1 MCVYYTCTDPSA
13 DAHAFESTTLFQV
26 AVGLPELARAM
37 QYTQQLCGCTT
48 RVLLFCTALY
58 TVEYYTVVLVC
69 SSFVLNAAHVQ
80 YRNEEFKMPV
90 VVAAN
95 TKGGSGKST
104 SSLILGTTLAK
115 MGATVRILDADP
127 QKTLVSWSAGQSKY
141 RDIVTAPKAGADL
154 SDFIDEISA
163 EYQFVIIDVQGSANQ
178 ELAAAM
184 SRADLV
190 TIPMRAKTADAE
202 VAANAIGLLTSQQKL
217 FRRSIAHGV
226 VFIATNPVITT
237 KEERHIRESVKEL
250 GIPCFQTSLHERTA
264 FSHMFRFKVA
274 IDELS
279 SRETNGLEAALENA
293 DNYANEIVAT
303 LRKARKQE
311 AAA

>member
-1 MCVYYTCTDPSA
+1 
-13 DAHAFESTTLFQV
+13 
-26 AVGLPELARAM
+26 
-37 QYTQQLCGCTT
+37 
-48 RVLLFCTALY
+48 
-58 TVEYYTVVLVC
+58 
-69 SSFVLNAAHVQ
+69 
-80 YRNEEFKMPV
+80 MPV
-90 VVAAN
+90 IVAAN

-127 QKTLVSWSAGQSKY
+127 QKTLVSWGAGQSKY
-141 RDIVTAPKAGADL
+141 RDIVTAPRPGADL
-154 SDFIDEISA
+154 SDLIDEISA

-202 VAANAIGLLTSQQKL
+202 VAANAIGLLSSQQKL
-217 FRRSIAHGV
+217 FRRTIAHGV

-237 KEERHIRESVKEL
+237 KEERHIRESVREL

-264 FSHMFRFKVA
+264 FSHMFRYKVA

-293 DNYANEIVAT
+293 DNYANEIVTT
-303 LRKARKQE
+303 LRKSRTQE

>member
-1 MCVYYTCTDPSA
+1 
-13 DAHAFESTTLFQV
+13 
-26 AVGLPELARAM
+26 
-37 QYTQQLCGCTT
+37 
-48 RVLLFCTALY
+48 
-58 TVEYYTVVLVC
+58 
-69 SSFVLNAAHVQ
+69 
-80 YRNEEFKMPV
+80 MPV

-104 SSLILGTTLAK
+104 SSLILGTTLAR

-127 QKTLVSWSAGQSKY
+127 QRTLLSWSGGSSKY
-141 RDIVTAPKAGADL
+141 KDIVTSPRPGIDL
-154 SDFIDEISA
+154 SDLIDSISA
-163 EYQFVIIDVQGSANQ
+163 DYQFVIIDVQGSANQ

-202 VAANAIGLLTSQQKL
+202 VAANAIGLLNSQQKL
-217 FRRSIAHGV
+217 FRRSIPHGV

-237 KEERHIRESVKEL
+237 KEERHIRESVRQLE
-250 GIPCFQTSLHERTA
+250 IPCFQTSLHERTA

-279 SRETNGLEAALENA
+279 TRETNGLEAALENA
-293 DNYANEIVAT
+293 ENYANEVVAT
-303 LRKARKQE
+303 LRSSRKE
-311 AAA
+311 GA

>member
-1 MCVYYTCTDPSA
+1 
-13 DAHAFESTTLFQV
+13 
-26 AVGLPELARAM
+26 
-37 QYTQQLCGCTT
+37 
-48 RVLLFCTALY
+48 
-58 TVEYYTVVLVC
+58 
-69 SSFVLNAAHVQ
+69 
-80 YRNEEFKMPV
+80 MPV

-104 SSLILGTTLAK
+104 SSLILGTTLAR
-115 MGATVRILDADP
+115 MGATVRVLDADP
-127 QKTLVSWSAGQSKY
+127 QRTLMSWGSGQSKY
-141 RDIVTAPKAGADL
+141 RDIVTAPRPGVDL
-154 SDFIDEISA
+154 SDLIDEISA

-202 VAANAIGLLTSQQKL
+202 VAANAIGLLNSQQKL
-217 FRRSIAHGV
+217 FRRSIPHGV

-237 KEERHIRESVKEL
+237 KEEKHIRESVRHL
-250 GIPCFQTSLHERTA
+250 HIPCFQTSLHERTA

-279 SRETNGLEAALENA
+279 SRETNGLDAALENA
-293 DNYANEIVAT
+293 ERYADEVVQT
-303 LRKARKQE
+303 LRTTRQE
-311 AAA
+311 ESAA

>member
-1 MCVYYTCTDPSA
+1 
-13 DAHAFESTTLFQV
+13 
-26 AVGLPELARAM
+26 
-37 QYTQQLCGCTT
+37 
-48 RVLLFCTALY
+48 
-58 TVEYYTVVLVC
+58 
-69 SSFVLNAAHVQ
+69 
-80 YRNEEFKMPV
+80 MPV

-115 MGATVRILDADP
+115 MGASVRIIDADP
-127 QKTLVSWSAGQSKY
+127 QRTLISWAAGKSKY
-141 RDIVTAPKAGADL
+141 SDIVTVPKPGLDL
-154 SDFIDEISA
+154 SDLIDQVSS

-202 VAANAIGLLTSQQKL
+202 VAANAIGLLSSQQKL
-217 FRRSIAHGV
+217 FRRTIPHGV
-226 VFIATNPVITT
+226 VFIATNPIITT
-237 KEERHIRESVKEL
+237 KEEKHIRESVKEL
-250 GIPCFQTSLHERTA
+250 KIPCFQTSLHERTA

-279 SRETNGLEAALENA
+279 SKETNGLEAALENA
-293 DNYANEIVAT
+293 DNYANEVVAT
-303 LRKARKQE
+303 LRQAREKGS
-311 AAA
+311 AA

>member
-1 MCVYYTCTDPSA
+1 
-13 DAHAFESTTLFQV
+13 
-26 AVGLPELARAM
+26 
-37 QYTQQLCGCTT
+37 
-48 RVLLFCTALY
+48 
-58 TVEYYTVVLVC
+58 
-69 SSFVLNAAHVQ
+69 
-80 YRNEEFKMPV
+80 MPV

-115 MGATVRILDADP
+115 MGASVRILDADP
-127 QKTLVSWSAGQSKY
+127 QRTLISWAGGMSKY
-141 RDIVTAPKAGADL
+141 REIVTAPKPGLDL
-154 SDFIDEISA
+154 SDLIDEISSQF
-163 EYQFVIIDVQGSANQ
+163 QFVIIDVQGSANQ

-202 VAANAIGLLTSQQKL
+202 VAANAIGLLNTQQKL
-217 FRRSIAHGV
+217 FRRTIPHGV

-237 KEERHIRESVKEL
+237 KEEKHIRESVKQL
-250 GIPCFQTSLHERTA
+250 KIPCFQTSLHERTA

-293 DNYANEIVAT
+293 DTYANEVVAT
-303 LRKARKQE
+303 LRAAREKGS
-311 AAA
+311 AT

>member
-1 MCVYYTCTDPSA
+1 
-13 DAHAFESTTLFQV
+13 
-26 AVGLPELARAM
+26 
-37 QYTQQLCGCTT
+37 
-48 RVLLFCTALY
+48 
-58 TVEYYTVVLVC
+58 
-69 SSFVLNAAHVQ
+69 
-80 YRNEEFKMPV
+80 MPV

-104 SSLILGTTLAK
+104 SSLILGTTLAR

-127 QKTLVSWSAGQSKY
+127 QKTLLSWGSGQSKY
-141 RDIVTAPKAGADL
+141 REIVTAPRPGTDL
-154 SDFIDEISA
+154 SDLIDEVSA

-202 VAANAIGLLTSQQKL
+202 VAANAIGLLNSQQKL
-217 FRRSIAHGV
+217 FRREIPHGV

-237 KEERHIRESVKEL
+237 KEERHIRESVKQL
-250 GIPCFQTSLHERTA
+250 KIPCFHTSLHERTA

-279 SRETNGLEAALENA
+279 SRETNGLDAALENA
-293 DNYANEIVAT
+293 DNYANEVVET
-303 LRKARKQE
+303 LRKARQE
-311 AAA
+311 GSAA